1 MQIRYLP
8 RNFLKGFEKLLMK
21 ACIYLRSFFVC
32 LFVCFNV
39 DESGLYGK
47 RMPDGNHISQ
57 EEE

>member
-1 MQIRYLP
+1 
-8 RNFLKGFEKLLMK
+8 MK
-21 ACIYLRSFFVC
+21 ARIYLRSFFVC
-32 LFVCFNV
+32 LFVCLFVFNV